1 VQRFGGTVAQFTGDG
16 IMALFGAPVALEDHA
31 FRACVSALDIQRE
44 AERLAAFVRRQHG
57 ISLQLRIGLNSGEVV
72 AGEIGSG
79 RATYTA
85 IGEQVGMAQRME
97 SVAPPG
103 GVMLSESTAQLVE
116 SSAMLG
122 EPQLVRIKGAESL
135 VPARQLVAVGRYQP
149 RRRRESTLVGRSNE
163 LDTIATLLEEAIDRS
178 GRVVNISG
186 PAGMGKSRL
195 VRETTE
201 KAASRA
207 IPVFSTHC
215 EPLESDIPFHVAARL
230 LRAAIGVDDLNTD
243 AARSRVRD
251 RYQNAEPD
259 DLLLLDDFLGIRDAG
274 VELPTVAPDARR
286 RRLVALINAASVTR
300 QEPAVY
306 VIEDVHWKS
315 IQSAS
320 RC

>member
-1 VQRFGGTVAQFTGDG
+1 
-16 IMALFGAPVALEDHA
+16 
-31 FRACVSALDIQRE
+31 LD
-44 AERLAAFVRRQHG
+44 LAAVVHRQHG

-72 AGEIGSG
+72 AGEICSG
-79 RATYTA
+79 RASYTA

-122 EPQLVRIKGAESL
+122 EPQLVRIKGAESP
-135 VPARQLVAVGRYQP
+135 VPATQLMAVGRYQP
-149 RRRRESTLVGRSNE
+149 HRRRRESTLVGRSNE

-195 VRETTE
+195 VHETTE

-259 DLLLLDDFLGIRDAG
+259 DLLLLDEFLGIRDAG
-274 VELPTVAPDARR
+274 SGRPIARCAQPTANWR
-286 RRLVALINAASVTR
+286 N
-300 QEPAVY
+300 
-306 VIEDVHWKS
+306 
-315 IQSAS
+315 
-320 RC
+320 